1 MFSSKIRLTIS
12 VSTLLLLLGCASSS
26 PIQPASTSRSGFEG
40 AVYGGESVTISA
52 NSDGGEEYRIFHQG
66 ASGFVSVQ
74 TVRDDVETRG
84 KEFCDRKGKA
94 MKSLQETAS
103 NPPHILGNFPRVEIV
118 FECIERPS
126 LVAPAD
132 VGETKYTKLGSIKKL
147 LDNGVLTQA
156 EFEIE
161 KAKILSK
168 P

>member
-1 MFSSKIRLTIS
+1 MFSSKLRLTIT

-40 AVYGGESVTISA
+40 AVYGGETVKISA
-52 NSDGGEEYRIFHQG
+52 NTDGGEEYRIFHQG
-66 ASGFVSVQ
+66 ASSFVSVQ
-74 TVRDDVETRG
+74 IVREDVEARG
-84 KEFCDRKGKA
+84 KEFCDRKGKI
-94 MKSLQETAS
+94 MKSLQETTS
-103 NPPHILGNFPRVEIV
+103 KPPHILGNFPRVEIV
-118 FECIERPS
+118 FECIEKPS

-132 VGETKYTKLGSIKKL
+132 VGDTKYTKLGNIKKL

-161 KAKILSK
+161 KAKILSR